1 MRSERLRR
9 LKEKLEENPFLTD
22 EELAQAF
29 GVSVQT
35 IRLDRLVLGI
45 PELRQRI
52 RLMAEQAHGI
62 VRSLRTREIVGEI
75 VDIQLGSRGVSILE
89 TTEDMALERTGVVR
103 GHHIFA
109 QAEALAIA
117 IIDAD
122 AAITALANS
131 KFKRPGRVGERLVA
145 KAEIV
150 RTKGPQLVGQVVTRS
165 GDEQVFRGKFLVSE
179 VNDEGALGARR
190 AHHVEAMGD
199 ADGTIVGGN

>member
-1 MRSERLRR
+1 MRSERLHQ

-29 GVSVQT
+29 EVSVQT

-75 VDIQLGSRGVSILE
+75 VDAQLGTRGVSILE

-103 GHHIFA
+103 GHHVFA
-109 QAEALAIA
+109 QAESLAIA

-122 AAITALANS
+122 AAITGLANS
-131 KFKRPGRVGERLVA
+131 KFKRPVRVGERLVA
-145 KAEIV
+145 KAEVI
-150 RTKGPQLVGQVVTRS
+150 RTKGPQFVVQVVTKS
-165 GDEQVFRGKFLVSE
+165 GEEQVFRGKFLVSGVDDVE
-179 VNDEGALGARR
+179 MVLAHYQARTTEG
-190 AHHVEAMGD
+190 V
-199 ADGTIVGGN
+199 DGSPDSSR

>member
-1 MRSERLRR
+1 M
-9 LKEKLEENPFLTD
+9 KEKLDENPFLTD
-22 EELAQAF
+22 EELAETFA
-29 GVSVQT
+29 VSVQT

-52 RLMAEQAHGI
+52 RLMAEQTHGV

-109 QAEALAIA
+109 QAESLAIA

-131 KFKRPGRVGERLVA
+131 KFKRPVRVGERLIA

-150 RTKGPQLVGQVVTRS
+150 RTKGTQLVVQVVTKS
-165 GDEQVFRGKFLVSE
+165 GDEQVFRGKFLVSG
-179 VNDEGALGARR
+179 VNHSGVVPLHQDETMEG
-190 AHHVEAMGD
+190 
-199 ADGTIVGGN
+199 ADGTPGSGS